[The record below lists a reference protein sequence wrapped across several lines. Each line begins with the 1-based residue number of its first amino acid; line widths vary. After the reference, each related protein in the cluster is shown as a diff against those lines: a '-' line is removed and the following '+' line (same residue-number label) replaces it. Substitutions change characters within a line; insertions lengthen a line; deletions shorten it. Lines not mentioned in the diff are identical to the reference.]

1 MLLFILI
8 SKSQLLL
15 KVFSKVIALKEMKDL
30 VNLLSSGRVFQA
42 LVIQLK

>member
-15 KVFSKVIALKEMKDL
+15 KVFFKVIALKEMKDL
-30 VNLLSSGRVFQA
+30 VNLLSSGRMFHA